1 MTVAAKLTAARGRFG
16 VTLIATILVALAAT
30 LFSSAAKASSSCNYG
45 AASHPFASWGDI
57 ASYTLVPG
65 ASFESGAPGW
75 TLAGGAKVVSGNE
88 SYFTNSRSDSHSLS
102 LPTGSSATTAPF
114 CVNLNRPTIRVF
126 VANGGSSTSKLRV
139 KVVFRGLLGV
149 LGTLDGGTFTAGTAW
164 KPSPIMLATLN
175 APLGTKSAQFVFTP
189 ADSSGA
195 WRIDDLYVDPWVNV

>member
-1 MTVAAKLTAARGRFG
+1 VAAHLSAARGRLG
-16 VTLIATILVALAAT
+16 VFLISAILAALAAAPV
-30 LFSSAAKASSSCNYG
+30 SSAATSSPCNYG
-45 AASHPFASWGDI
+45 TASHPFASWGDI

-75 TLAGGAKVVSGNE
+75 TLAGGARVVSGNE
-88 SYFTNSRSDSHSLS
+88 SYYANSGSDSHSLA

-114 CVNLNRPTIRVF
+114 CVSLNRPTIRVF
-126 VANGGSSTSKLRV
+126 VANGGSSSSRLRV
-139 KVVFRGLLGV
+139 RVVFRSLLGV
-149 LGTLDGGTFTAGTAW
+149 LGILDGGTFSAGPAW

-195 WRIDDLYVDPWVNV
+195 WRIDDLYVDPWVNVR